1 MHFIEEWSARNGSWP
16 RCACIRQNVCTSL
29 RTARFATRSQ
39 KLLTCIRQNVCTS
52 LRTVEKTVVQGGVRL
67 HTSKRMHFIE
77 EQRGHTHR
85 TGRRPCIRQNV
96 CTSLRIR
103 HGRGQHVESNPC
115 IRQNVCTSLRRPAQ
129 ARPHPPDEHRLH
141 TSKRMHFIEEAMQS
155 QFGCLSKGLH
165 TSKRMHFIE
174 EWWPCLG

>member
-96 CTSLRIR
+96 CTSLR
-103 HGRGQHVESNPC
+103 
-115 IRQNVCTSLRRPAQ
+115 RPAQ

>member
-1 MHFIEEWSARNGSWP
+1 MQIHTSLIRHALHTSKRMHFIEEWSARNGSWP

-96 CTSLRIR
+96 CTSLRSHDMPRILQAR
-103 HGRGQHVESNPC
+103 KPC
-115 IRQNVCTSLRRPAQ
+115 IRQNVCTSLRTECRQ
-129 ARPHPPDEHRLH
+129 QWVHGHRLAYVK
-141 TSKRMHFIEEAMQS
+141 TYA
-155 QFGCLSKGLH
+155 LH
-165 TSKRMHFIE
+165 
-174 EWWPCLG
+174 